1 MGFPGRIRRD
11 SFAIPED
18 EWGYEFKLRA
28 VLSDIWLE
36 LLEVAGPMIDP
47 SAKGKESDDKIKM
60 LMVYIHEH
68 YAESIS
74 VDQLAELAHISRRAC
89 FRLFQENLHMTP
101 VEYIRNYRLQKACYL
116 LAESEDA
123 ITQIAY
129 SCGLGSSSYFGKTFR
144 EKFGCSPLEY
154 RKRWNNQI

>member
-1 MGFPGRIRRD
+1 
-11 SFAIPED
+11 
-18 EWGYEFKLRA
+18 
-28 VLSDIWLE
+28 
-36 LLEVAGPMIDP
+36 
-47 SAKGKESDDKIKM
+47 
-60 LMVYIHEH
+60 
-68 YAESIS
+68 
-74 VDQLAELAHISRRAC
+74 
-89 FRLFQENLHMTP
+89 MTP

-154 RKRWNNQI
+154 RRRWNNQG